1 MSPSDLEHLIAEL
14 LLFLQESAA
23 YAKGREQQELGGT
36 LDLAIRQLLRIHA
49 RMQRVRE
56 RYVVAVVGLSNVGKS
71 SLINALLGEHIA
83 PRRNGPCTACPVE
96 FAAGQAYRMTAYFR
110 GDFRTKVEQAD
121 SANDLQSMLAHYV
134 DRPASDAERAC
145 SRVVVE
151 LDHELLRQ
159 GLVLADTPGFGAA
172 QIGESADAHEQ
183 SVRAYMAESVA
194 QVFWVVLGEQGIGQ
208 TERRFHENWLADL
221 CDDVVVTGGDDW
233 DNRDRQRF
241 RQRYRPLFQDRVP
254 AFHFVGRASESE
266 VEPIADRVR
275 ALQETSGRLEAVKV
289 AVHELATQLGDW
301 LGSWTANQHSS
312 KSRRWRPDSWGRL
325 RHAPACDG
333 LRDSVISLWGA

>member
-1 MSPSDLEHLIAEL
+1 MSPSDLEHLIVEL

-23 YAKGREQQELGGT
+23 YSKGRNQPELGRT
-36 LDLAIRQLLRIHA
+36 LDQALRQLLRAHA
-49 RMQRVRE
+49 RVQRVRE

-71 SLINALLGEHIA
+71 TLINALLGEQIA

-96 FAAGQAYRMTAYFR
+96 FAAGQSYRMTAYFR
-110 GDFRTKVEQAD
+110 GDFRSKVEEAD
-121 SANDLQSMLAHYV
+121 SVNELQSMLAHYV
-134 DRPASDAERAC
+134 DRPMSDAERAC

-151 LDHELLRQ
+151 MDHVLLRR

-172 QIGESADAHEQ
+172 QIGETADVHEQ

-208 TERRFHENWLADL
+208 TERRFHEDWLADL

-241 RQRYRPLFQDRVP
+241 HQRYRPLFEDRVP
-254 AFHFVGRASESE
+254 AFHFVGRATESE

-275 ALQETSGRLEAVKV
+275 ALQDMSGRLEAVKV
-289 AVHELATQLGDW
+289 AVLELATQLGEW
-301 LGSWTANQHSS
+301 LGSWSLNQNSFSH
-312 KSRRWRPDSWGRL
+312 RRWRPDSWNRL
-325 RHAPACDG
+325 HYAPDCSG

>member
-1 MSPSDLEHLIAEL
+1 MSPSDLEQLIAEL

-23 YAKGREQQELGGT
+23 YAKRRQQPELSNM
-36 LDLAIRQLLRIHA
+36 LEIASRPLLRIHA
-49 RMQRVRE
+49 RAQRVRE

-71 SLINALLGEHIA
+71 TLINALLGENLA

-96 FAAGQAYRMTAYFR
+96 FEAGPSYRMTAYFQ
-110 GDFRTKVEQAD
+110 GDFRTKVEDAD
-121 SANDLQSMLAHYV
+121 SANDLQLLLAHYV
-134 DRPASDAERAC
+134 DRPMSDAERPC

-151 LDHELLRQ
+151 IDHGLLRQ

-172 QIGESADAHEQ
+172 QLGEVADAHEQ

-208 TERRFHENWLADL
+208 AERRFHENWLADL

-233 DNRDRQRF
+233 DDHDRQRF
-241 RQRYRPLFQDRVP
+241 RQRYRPLFTDRVP
-254 AFHFVGRASESE
+254 AFHFVGRATELD
-266 VEPIADRVR
+266 VEPIAERVR
-275 ALQETSGRLEAVKV
+275 ALQESSGRLQAVQT
-289 AVHELATQLGDW
+289 AVLELAAQLGEW
-301 LGSWTANQHSS
+301 LRHWSADQHSS
-312 KSRRWRPDSWGRL
+312 PLRCWRQDSWDRL
-325 RHAPACDG
+325 RHAPGCDG